1 MEKKFT
7 IITFFIG
14 AISSLSY
21 LVFIFLRNYNSPE
34 NIEERC
40 TAKFQK
46 DIKKGIGKSDKEW
59 GLNMD
64 MANDNYFKCMNIPWK
79 QLLILL
85 IIRDFPKQLINAFSL
100 VRKKSLSLLHEDR
113 KYKDNTIKKKFFH
126 NQKLL
131 YKVNL

>member
-7 IITFFIG
+7 RITFFIG

-40 TAKFQK
+40 TDKFQK
-46 DIKKGIGKSDKEW
+46 DVKKGIGKSDKEW

-64 MANDNYFKCMNIPWK
+64 ISSENYFKCLKIP
-79 QLLILL
+79 
-85 IIRDFPKQLINAFSL
+85 
-100 VRKKSLSLLHEDR
+100 
-113 KYKDNTIKKKFFH
+113 
-126 NQKLL
+126 
-131 YKVNL
+131 

>member
-7 IITFFIG
+7 RITFFIG

-40 TAKFQK
+40 NLKFQK
-46 DIKKGIGKSDKEW
+46 DVKKGIGKSDEEW

-64 MANDNYFKCMNIPWK
+64 EANENYFQCMKIP
-79 QLLILL
+79 
-85 IIRDFPKQLINAFSL
+85 
-100 VRKKSLSLLHEDR
+100 
-113 KYKDNTIKKKFFH
+113 
-126 NQKLL
+126 
-131 YKVNL
+131 

>member
-7 IITFFIG
+7 KITLFIG

-64 MANDNYFKCMNIPWK
+64 ISSENYFKCLKIP
-79 QLLILL
+79 
-85 IIRDFPKQLINAFSL
+85 
-100 VRKKSLSLLHEDR
+100 
-113 KYKDNTIKKKFFH
+113 
-126 NQKLL
+126 
-131 YKVNL
+131 